1 MRPLN
6 VPARV
11 TAQRVV
17 HESERGSGER
27 VLATTVEVATSTLSR
42 ARGLTF
48 RRSVPDGYA
57 LVMEMG
63 SGLFGQ
69 PGRQVVHMLFVPF
82 PLDVVWLVDGE
93 VRRVARLR
101 PWVGLAAAR
110 ADRIVELPAGG
121 ADGVESGDTL
131 RVEPLDTDG

>member
-1 MRPLN
+1 MT
-6 VPARV
+6 AR
-11 TAQRVV
+11 RIV
-17 HESERGSGER
+17 HESERRSDER
-27 VLATTVEVATSTLSR
+27 VVATTVEVATSALAR
-42 ARGLTF
+42 ARGLMF

-63 SGLFGQ
+63 DGLFGR
-69 PGRQVVHMLFVPF
+69 PGRQAVHMLFVPF
-82 PLDVVWLVDGE
+82 SLDVVWLVDGE

-101 PWVGLAAAR
+101 PFVGLAAAR

-121 ADGVESGDTL
+121 ADGVESGDSL